1 MSVESRT
8 PFDQETLNRIFTLS
22 PNHPDRLTSR
32 ESSWLEFKESFSF
45 GSLGKYIRSAAGF
58 ANAKGGYIV
67 YGIGSNPHILMGLK
81 NDSFDKLDPAK
92 LAQFL
97 NEHFDPE
104 IHCDRQ
110 LYELEGK
117 TFGLL
122 YIYES
127 TNKPVI
133 CKKGTDDG
141 KSLKEGEIYYRY
153 SGRTQTIRYPELK
166 ELMEERR
173 KQEQLLWFKHLKQI
187 ARIGI
192 QDVGLL
198 DMRSGQVTGAGTNL
212 LIDERLLS
220 QIAFIR
226 DGEFNEQ
233 KGKPAI
239 KIVGTAQP
247 VSMNATEPGAKY
259 QILKTKG
266 VRAPDIILAFLNSEE
281 VADPRSYITQIC
293 YESSAFLPIYFLMVK
308 AGIGLT
314 EVVGIIEKEPSTSAA
329 KEKLK
334 ERIKEES
341 ALPVPMPSP
350 SIASGREKLK
360 IRQALKAKKISPRIE
375 GKELE
380 YLLDVVRTLARRE
393 IDEPYI
399 KDLLRKIFDREFG
412 KGNPVLN
419 DKIRRAVCYLDWRI
433 FSSKVAKRGKSS
445 RKQTT

>member
-1 MSVESRT
+1 MT
-8 PFDQETLNRIFTLS
+8 LGPPIPLDQETLNRIFTVS
-22 PNHPDRLTSR
+22 SKHPVRLTSR

-58 ANAKGGYIV
+58 ANARGGYIV
-67 YGIGSNPHILMGLK
+67 YGVGSNPHLLIGLK
-81 NDSFDKLDPAK
+81 NDSFDKLDPAR

-104 IHCDRQ
+104 IHCDRH

-153 SGRTQTIRYPELK
+153 SGRTQTIRYPELR

-198 DMRSGQVTGAGTNL
+198 DMRSGQVTGAAANL
-212 LIDERLLS
+212 LIDESLLS
-220 QIAFIR
+220 QISFIR

-239 KIVGTAQP
+239 KIVGTAHP
-247 VSMNATEPGAKY
+247 VSASAAEPGAKY

-266 VRAPDIILAFLNSEE
+266 VRAPDIILAFLNSEKP
-281 VADPRSYITQIC
+281 ADPRSYITQIC
-293 YESSAFLPIYFLMVK
+293 YESSAFLPLYFLIVQ
-308 AGIGLT
+308 AGLSLV
-314 EVVGIIEKEPSTSAA
+314 EVVTSTAQESKTILDFTFFSLFLFGFRIIC
-329 KEKLK
+329 
-334 ERIKEES
+334 IK
-341 ALPVPMPSP
+341 P
-350 SIASGREKLK
+350 
-360 IRQALKAKKISPRIE
+360 
-375 GKELE
+375 
-380 YLLDVVRTLARRE
+380 
-393 IDEPYI
+393 
-399 KDLLRKIFDREFG
+399 
-412 KGNPVLN
+412 
-419 DKIRRAVCYLDWRI
+419 
-433 FSSKVAKRGKSS
+433 
-445 RKQTT
+445 